1 MASLPSMMPRLR
13 RGSASRDRIDRLAW
27 RAGTCFDAY
36 GLRVGVRF
44 NDPAL
49 LERLEPHL
57 PPGWRPCASPEVDRI
72 FSVWVWPR
80 GARARAI
87 GRVYAGGRRR
97 ALAKDLGQV
106 FEVLESEMRFSVA
119 AGAQGRTFVHAG
131 VVGWRGHAILVPGR
145 SRSGKTTL
153 VAELVKSGAL
163 YYSDEFAV
171 LDGRGRVHPFA
182 KSLSIREGGCA
193 RHEVV
198 RRRRAEELGGSCG
211 EQPLPVGLVVLAS
224 YRPGAEWRPATL
236 TRGQAVLEMLA
247 HTVPA
252 RLRPE
257 ASLAALERAVA
268 CATVLR
274 GERGAAS
281 EVAARLLRQAE
292 EAERASRVG
301 AGARGMR

>member
-1 MASLPSMMPRLR
+1 MESLPSMMPRLR
-13 RGSASRDRIDRLAW
+13 RGSVSSDRIDRLPW

-49 LERLEPHL
+49 LERLSPHL
-57 PPGWRPCASPEVDRI
+57 PPGWRPCASPQVDQI
-72 FSVWVWPR
+72 FSVWVSPR
-80 GARARAI
+80 GVPARTV
-87 GRVYAGGRRR
+87 GRVYAGGQRRV
-97 ALAKDLGQV
+97 LAKDLGQA
-106 FEVLESEMRFSVA
+106 FDVLESEIRQSVA
-119 AGAQGRTFVHAG
+119 AAARGRTFVHAG

-153 VAELVKSGAL
+153 VAELVKAGAT

-182 KSLSIREGGCA
+182 KTLSIREGGCA

-198 RRRRAEELGGSCG
+198 RRRHAEELGGSCAV
-211 EQPLPVGLVVLAS
+211 QPLPVGLVVLAS
-224 YRPGAEWRPATL
+224 HRPGAEWRPVRL

-268 CATVLR
+268 RATVLR
-274 GERGAAS
+274 GERGEAAD
-281 EVAARLLRQAE
+281 VAAWLLDQVE
-292 EAERASRVG
+292 EEERTSRAG
-301 AGARGMR
+301 AGVRGKR